1 MTRRLI
7 VEADG
12 GSRGNPGPA
21 GYGAVVSDAETGEV
35 LAELS
40 ESLGTATNNVAEY
53 SGLVAGLRAAGAAVP
68 GADVEVRMDSRLVV
82 EQMSGR
88 WQINDAAL
96 SSLAAAAA
104 EAGSH
109 LGSVAYSWVPR
120 ARNARADRLANEA
133 MDRAPTPGK
142 GSGLAGSLAAAAAP
156 VPDSTAR
163 AAGAARGSADASAE
177 GGRAGHGGEPAGAP
191 ASGWGPPQGK
201 PTTTLLLRHGQTELS
216 VERRFA
222 GRGDVPLTDV
232 GRQQAAAAAAR
243 LAARGG
249 IDLVICSPLSRAR
262 HTAEAVADATG
273 AALLV
278 DDDLAET
285 DFGDWEGLTFAEVMA
300 RWPEQMSAWMASA
313 EAAPPAGESLASAA
327 RRALAALDRL
337 LADHPRK
344 TVVVVSHVTPIKTII
359 CRALLAP
366 PAALFRIHL
375 DVASLSEVDWF
386 ADGPALLR
394 SLNDT
399 AHLRADAAPRG
410 RRRSHAAR

>member
-1 MTRRLI
+1 VTRRLVI
-7 VEADG
+7 EADG

-21 GYGAVVSDAETGEV
+21 GYGALVSDAETGEV

-40 ESLGTATNNVAEY
+40 ESLGTATNNAAEY
-53 SGLVAGLRAAGAAVP
+53 SALVAGLRAAAAAAP
-68 GADVEVRMDSRLVV
+68 GADVEVRMDSKLVV

-88 WQINDAAL
+88 WQIKDPAL
-96 SSLAAAAA
+96 RSLAESAREAA
-104 EAGSH
+104 GP
-109 LGSVAYSWVPR
+109 LGDVSYTWVPR

-133 MDRAPTPGK
+133 MDRGSPTPAGMGLAASTQGGPGPSDSES
-142 GSGLAGSLAAAAAP
+142 GSGP
-156 VPDSTAR
+156 
-163 AAGAARGSADASAE
+163 
-177 GGRAGHGGEPAGAP
+177 GRAGPGRQG
-191 ASGWGPPQGK
+191 GWGPPQGR

-222 GRGDVPLTDV
+222 GRGDIPLTDV
-232 GRQQAAAAAAR
+232 GRQQAAAVAAR

-249 IDLVICSPLSRAR
+249 INLVLCSPLSRAR
-262 HTAEAVADATG
+262 HTGEAVADATG
-273 AALLV
+273 AALMI

-300 RWPEQMSAWMASA
+300 QWPEEMAAWMASA
-313 EAAPPAGESLASAA
+313 DAVPPGGESLAGAA

-337 LADHPRK
+337 LAGHQGQ
-344 TVVVVSHVTPIKTII
+344 TVVVVSHVTPIKTIV

-399 AHLRADAAPRG
+399 AHLRGDAAPARA
-410 RRRSHAAR
+410 RRRRAAAR